1 MGRSPTV
8 RKEGN
13 SEVPLRRRV
22 PQNDLK
28 VPSSLFTLKMKTDFC
43 FGVIGAMVRAIL
55 ARRRIL
61 PGTGGILLAHHR
73 QAAARGS
80 RMTERA

>member
-1 MGRSPTV
+1 
-8 RKEGN
+8 
-13 SEVPLRRRV
+13 
-22 PQNDLK
+22 
-28 VPSSLFTLKMKTDFC
+28 
-43 FGVIGAMVRAIL
+43 VIGAMVRAIL